1 MDYRQYLDANALR
14 GARIGIPR
22 EVYTGYSEK
31 TDAVFA
37 TVVETLQSLGAVLVD
52 PANLPAA
59 KQMQTSEAELTVL
72 LYEFKANLNAYLAA
86 LGPEAQ
92 AHSLEELIAF
102 NREHAEQEMPYF
114 GQELF
119 EMAQAKGPLTE
130 QEYLDARAECLR
142 MARDEGIDA
151 VMREHNLDALCLPT
165 GEPAWKI
172 DLIDGDHSMGGA
184 SQPAALAG
192 YPAISVPAGHTF
204 GLPLGVTFM
213 GLAFSEPKLIGFAYA
228 FEQATKVR
236 RAPTYPAETP

>member
-1 MDYRQYLDANALR
+1 
-14 GARIGIPR
+14 
-22 EVYTGYSEK
+22 
-31 TDAVFA
+31 
-37 TVVETLQSLGAVLVD
+37 
-52 PANLPAA
+52 
-59 KQMQTSEAELTVL
+59 
-72 LYEFKANLNAYLAA
+72 
-86 LGPEAQ
+86 
-92 AHSLEELIAF
+92 
-102 NREHAEQEMPYF
+102 MPYF

-119 EMAQAKGPLTE
+119 EMAQAKGALTE

-151 VMREHNLDALCLPT
+151 VMREHQLDALCLPT

-192 YPAISVPAGHTF
+192 YPAISVPAGYTF

-228 FEQATKVR
+228 FEQATKAR
-236 RAPTYPAETP
+236 RAPTYLAETP